1 MQDEIIERL
10 PYSSVKEMD
19 LSIFTWLKSEYIEV
33 DEGVSIKVY
42 MLPSKDQ
49 AAKINVVVIPGLCS
63 HFYGW
68 IDLDHELSKI
78 FNVYHLESREKI
90 SAIHKKRKVDYSMI
104 TLAND
109 LHEVVKKFGF
119 QKNGFYLFGD
129 SFGAEI
135 ASQYMELGNPPP
147 KGLILISPE
156 RSFRFSLW
164 MKILFT
170 IAPSFLYYPLLPFLK
185 FILKNFRTD
194 MKNDSGTYY
203 LNKRNLET
211 GKPRRMKKCAMSL
224 FSYKSKIDYTKL
236 NLPTYIIAA
245 STDKMHS
252 YQHSVEI
259 AEELPDVV
267 FEDIVYYHLTHSRKA
282 AKKVI
287 NFILKTEKEKNEKL

>member
-156 RSFRFSLW
+156 RSFRF
-164 MKILFT
+164 
-170 IAPSFLYYPLLPFLK
+170 
-185 FILKNFRTD
+185 
-194 MKNDSGTYY
+194 
-203 LNKRNLET
+203 
-211 GKPRRMKKCAMSL
+211 
-224 FSYKSKIDYTKL
+224 
-236 NLPTYIIAA
+236 
-245 STDKMHS
+245 
-252 YQHSVEI
+252 
-259 AEELPDVV
+259 
-267 FEDIVYYHLTHSRKA
+267 
-282 AKKVI
+282 
-287 NFILKTEKEKNEKL
+287 

>member
-1 MQDEIIERL
+1 MQDEILKRL
-10 PYSSVKEMD
+10 PFSSVKEMD

-33 DEGVSIKVY
+33 DEGISIKVY
-42 MLPSKDQ
+42 IISSKDTTS
-49 AAKINVVVIPGLCS
+49 KTNVVVIPGLCS

-68 IDLDHELSKI
+68 IDLDHELSKL
-78 FNVYHLESREKI
+78 FNVYHLESREKT
-90 SAIHKKRKVDYSMI
+90 SAIHKIRKVDYSMV

-109 LHEVVKKFGF
+109 LHKVVKNYGF
-119 QKNGFYLFGD
+119 EENGFYLLGD

-135 ASQYMELGNPPP
+135 VSRYIELGNPPP

-156 RSFRFSLW
+156 RSFHFSKW

-185 FILKNFRTD
+185 FVLKNFRTD

-203 LNKRNLET
+203 LNSRNLTT
-211 GKPRRMKKCAMSL
+211 GKPRRMKKCSMSL

-236 NLPTYIIAA
+236 DLPTYIIAA

-252 YQHSVEI
+252 YQQSVNI
-259 AEELPDVV
+259 SKELPNVV
-267 FEDIVYYHLTHSRKA
+267 FEDIIHYHLTHSRKA
-282 AKKVI
+282 SKKI
-287 NFILKTEKEKNEKL
+287 IDFILKLEKEKKK